1 MSNGHIYILTDG
13 ANTKIGITTSF
24 DTRMASYKT
33 HNATAQLFKSY
44 RCPIS
49 EAKRIE
55 STIKGVFKEHQV
67 GQGKEWFAVPAETI
81 DRYVATLL
89 EKPTQTTVT
98 PGMHGVRLT
107 STAND
112 LLTQLEKQ
120 LESKIQE
127 ERYKALATKELM
139 AEHFATA
146 FGLGI
151 PEHKLPDE
159 HLILF
164 KEWPG
169 VDLKYSALPDKS
181 EKVRKGVRDNRIA
194 FPYDDHVWS
203 FFHLVRFET
212 GHNVALC
219 TSRVSMPYRKAIE
232 APEKVREIVDAAT
245 EYGWYCTQHHDWSWH
260 SPGNSALFLF
270 QPKTPTQARLNA
282 WNGSFRKWVA
292 ERQELLKMERYGV
305 SEDLAKRID
314 DIVWDTTFPLD
325 VEGFEELCERYL
337 GPHWNVY
344 PGLEGNEWMEKP
356 FRLLFEKWQ
365 KEK

>member
-1 MSNGHIYILTDG
+1 MSTGHIYILTDG
-13 ANTKIGITTSF
+13 SNTKIGITTSF

-33 HNATAQLFKSY
+33 HNATAQLFKQY
-44 RCPIS
+44 QCPID

-55 STIKGVFKEHQV
+55 STIKSVFKANIT

-89 EKPTQTTVT
+89 EKPTKTTVT

-107 STAND
+107 ATANE
-112 LLTQLEKQ
+112 LLARLDKQ
-120 LESKIQE
+120 LSSQVKE
-127 ERYKALATKELM
+127 ERYKAPATKELM

-151 PEHKLPDE
+151 PQHKLPDE
-159 HLILF
+159 HLVVF

-169 VDLKYSALPDKS
+169 VDIQHSASPDDS
-181 EKVRKGVRDNRIA
+181 EKVWKGVRDNRIT

-203 FFHLVRFET
+203 FYHLLRLDT
-212 GHNVALC
+212 GHFIALC
-219 TSRVSMPYRKAIE
+219 TSRVSMPYIKAVE
-232 APEKVREIVDAAT
+232 APEKVRDIVDTAN
-245 EYGWYCTQHHDWSWH
+245 EYGWYCTAHHEWSWH

-270 QPKTPTQARLNA
+270 QPKTPVQTRINA
-282 WNGSFRKWVA
+282 WEGSFRKWVI
-292 ERQELLKMERYGV
+292 ERQELLKLERYSV
-305 SEDLAKRID
+305 PEDLANRIE
-314 DIVWDTTFPLD
+314 DIAGDKTFPLD
-325 VEGFEELCERYL
+325 VQSFEELCECYL
-337 GPHWNVY
+337 GPCRNIR
-344 PGLEGNEWMEKP
+344 PGLEDNEWMEEP